1 VKPAQRMVAESMSED
16 PAVALNSVRTSLIGT
31 CDAGLQILNVVVK
44 ELSTDQ
50 GLRVCITS

>member
-1 VKPAQRMVAESMSED
+1 MVTESMSED